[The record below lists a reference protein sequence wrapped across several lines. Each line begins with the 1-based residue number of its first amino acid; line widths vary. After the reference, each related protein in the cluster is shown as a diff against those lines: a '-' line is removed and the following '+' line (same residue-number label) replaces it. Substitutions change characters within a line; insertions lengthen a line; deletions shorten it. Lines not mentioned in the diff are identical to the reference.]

1 MENSEE
7 GLTCWKEDKGG
18 NNVDGKQEEQ
28 QLLENR
34 IKMDRKGAVKT
45 GRRLEIVRNKKRG
58 AYVVGG
64 EDTGR
69 LSKKRKYVMV
79 GEDWGTKIGNKDQG
93 RELLI
98 ED

>member
-1 MENSEE
+1 M
-7 GLTCWKEDKGG
+7 
-18 NNVDGKQEEQ
+18 DGKQEEQ

-34 IKMDRKGAVKT
+34 IKMDREGAVKT

-79 GEDWGTKIGNKDQG
+79 GKTGAQKLGTRTKGG
-93 RELLI
+93 SF
-98 ED
+98 